1 MRNCPK
7 SKPIESG
14 CMSGV
19 SPRPTHRKRVVIWI
33 ERVLLG
39 SGLTVLA
46 IYGLARMDS
55 IFSSQ
60 AAIRSLAALDSPAVA
75 VGLDESEDV
84 DPGETDFSLWDKKRV
99 QDYKESVRKHLRVP
113 LAVLQI
119 TKLQLEVP
127 VFDGTDDLTLNRG
140 VGRIPGTGRPGEQGN
155 IGLAGH
161 RDSFFRG
168 LKDIAMGDAIGLK
181 TRKGTDTYR
190 VDRLQIVAPEDVEVL
205 RPRSVPSLTLVTCY
219 PFYFIGSA
227 PQRFI
232 VTASLTR
239 EKSVSGNLTP
249 GSLSQTSSSI
259 RRNENE

>member
-1 MRNCPK
+1 MWDCPK
-7 SKPIESG
+7 SKTIESG
-14 CMSGV
+14 RMSGA
-19 SPRPTHRKRVVIWI
+19 SPRSTQRKMVVIWI
-33 ERVLLG
+33 ERILLG
-39 SGLTVLA
+39 SGLALLA

-60 AAIRSLAALDSPAVA
+60 AAIRSLAALDSPAVS
-75 VGLDESEDV
+75 VGSDESEDV
-84 DPGETDFSLWDKKRV
+84 DPGEIDFSLWDKKRV

-127 VFDGTDDLTLNRG
+127 VFNGTDDLTLNRG

-155 IGLAGH
+155 IGIAGH

-168 LKDIAMGDAIGLK
+168 LKDIAMGDAIGLR
-181 TRKGTDTYR
+181 TLKGTDTYR
-190 VDRLQIVAPEDVEVL
+190 VDRVQIVAPEEVDVL

-239 EKSVSGNLTP
+239 EKSVSGDLTL